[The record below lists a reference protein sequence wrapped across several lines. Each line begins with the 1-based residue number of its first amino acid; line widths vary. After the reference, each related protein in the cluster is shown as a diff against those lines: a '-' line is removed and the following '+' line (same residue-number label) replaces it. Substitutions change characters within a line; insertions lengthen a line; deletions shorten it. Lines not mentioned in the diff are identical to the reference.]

1 MDMWYLRANGRGTG
15 TNIKSIP
22 KAFYKSKR
30 NKQLS
35 YWWWRSIQYIVILI
49 SFLLLMNNKPFGIAR
64 TIYPKE
70 KKCQKL
76 TIDLDNNLDND
87 KTISGIIWQNLKN
100 TIHWLTHSPILNQ
113 EMLAHLKIWNQ
124 GSEQDLFA
132 CQIGLLSRPLNRSIF
147 WKFSQDY

>member
-1 MDMWYLRANGRGTG
+1 
-15 TNIKSIP
+15 
-22 KAFYKSKR
+22 
-30 NKQLS
+30 
-35 YWWWRSIQYIVILI
+35 
-49 SFLLLMNNKPFGIAR
+49 MNNKPFGIAR

-100 TIHWLTHSPILNQ
+100 TIRWLTHSPIWNQ

-132 CQIGLLSRPLNRSIF
+132 CQIGLLSLPLIAAYFGNFHMTTKMWYVHYIYCIWHITSRSQPMKLIIVERELVAF
-147 WKFSQDY
+147 LFLRTSSFIAGCLGKG